1 MCFNLPLPVGPLFL
15 INVIPV
21 TCVLFTLRTASELV
35 GALAEFI
42 AMARVFNLPLPVGP
56 LFLINVIPVT
66 LCPFHLTNSLRAGWC
81 PGRFYSNGTDVQL
94 MSGKT
99 YPSRRV
105 YLAHSLRA
113 GWFPGRVYSNG
124 TGVQLMSGKTCC
136 EVFSLVAL

>member
-81 PGRFYSNGTDVQL
+81 PGR
-94 MSGKT
+94 
-99 YPSRRV
+99 
-105 YLAHSLRA
+105 
-113 GWFPGRVYSNG
+113 VYSNG
-124 TGVQLMSGKTCC
+124 TGVQLASSCRSS
-136 EVFSLVAL
+136 VFDKCNPSNPLSFSPYKQPQSWLVPWQIL